1 MVDAARGKGSA
12 SGGQER
18 PGNDSGNGVAA
29 RTMDQPLNR
38 AGGRLGLVKR
48 KLKKVCDSY
57 GLSVMKS
64 LRLETFELRCSPVIG
79 CAISADYQYADG
91 WRNPGCKDFTW
102 KELASVCCVRFVRSI
117 QGKFVISIR
126 HDDNCILGGNH
137 MGIIM

>member
-38 AGGRLGLVKR
+38 AGGPLGLVKR

-64 LRLETFELRCSPVIG
+64 LRLETFELICSPVIG
-79 CAISADYQYADG
+79 CAYLLITNMPTDG
-91 WRNPGCKDFTW
+91 
-102 KELASVCCVRFVRSI
+102 EI
-117 QGKFVISIR
+117 QAARTS
-126 HDDNCILGGNH
+126 LGND
-137 MGIIM
+137 